1 MSCATMDSLPGTVER
16 IQVTATPTADMSV
29 FAEDSRV
36 VCSQDGHGNE
46 ALSLTGMENCLQAN
60 PEINLV
66 YTINEPAAC
75 GVLHRTANRG
85 QRE

>member
-1 MSCATMDSLPGTVER
+1 
-16 IQVTATPTADMSV
+16 MSV

-36 VCSQDGHGNE
+36 VCSQDGQGNE

-66 YTINEPAAC
+66 YTSTSQPA
-75 GVLHRTANRG
+75 GRLHRAASRG